1 MKILELFDEGKV
13 YEVLLVTK
21 SNLTPIGIIRKG
33 NYFYFKLFE
42 GKSFQEIKEHPFGV
56 VHITQ
61 DVELLVKAA
70 LNIPIDVEFEDA
82 KKIPLRKIKKLSW
95 IEGKIEFEESEIED
109 ELGKSR
115 VLKCKFI
122 PVYGEMVPSI
132 VKPISR
138 ADYILLD
145 MAVHLTRLFVATRRH
160 KVDAAQ
166 KLYSK
171 IWQGYQ
177 EYKRLGGK
185 SELSE
190 KIMGLALISV
200 RWNS

>member
-1 MKILELFDEGKV
+1 MEVLDLFEEDKV
-13 YEVLLVTK
+13 YEVLLITK
-21 SNLTPIGIIRKG
+21 SNITPIGVVRKG

-42 GKSFQEIKEHPFGV
+42 GKSFQEIKEYPFGI

-70 LNIPIDVEFEDA
+70 LNLPINLEFEDA

-95 IEGKIEFEESEIED
+95 IEGKIEFKESEIED
-109 ELGKSR
+109 ELGKSK

-122 PVYGEMVPSI
+122 PLYGEIISSI

-138 ADYILLD
+138 ADYILLE
-145 MAVHLTRLFVATRRH
+145 MAVQLTRLFVATRRH
-160 KVDAAQ
+160 KVEVAQ

-171 IWQGYQ
+171 IWQKYQ
-177 EYKRLGGK
+177 EYKRLSGK
-185 SELSE
+185 SQLAE